1 VSGFS
6 RWIQLSPIQENFDR
20 WIFGKFSA
28 EYDRKKGSYGLFNL
42 QGIPENHIIL
52 DLLLLK
58 NVKTFRLLSW
68 KTADVTLS
76 LVQFAK
82 LSCAGQQKARDGDL
96 KEKATQVEVA
106 SATSWWE
113 LSVRQIVTIAIDS
126 LLVILFGK
134 KNSTFTCKV
143 FEKLLKRNKFT
154 RN

>member
-1 VSGFS
+1 
-6 RWIQLSPIQENFDR
+6 
-20 WIFGKFSA
+20 
-28 EYDRKKGSYGLFNL
+28 LFNL